1 MLRRIV
7 LAVAGLV
14 MSHAASASELPIAEL
29 ASAPFVSGAPSA
41 MVLVPAAREEPA
53 ARLVWLD
60 PAGVALGTEAVVRP
74 EVLRLLR
81 QMGVEATWRRGEP
94 QELARTGELRVIF
107 LNRGTQRRHD
117 APVLGAT
124 PASFQGERFVWVH
137 VPSVRVAAGVSSQ
150 RTGPS
155 LDLHSARRLG
165 IALARVIAHE
175 IVHAIAPA
183 LPHGTGLM
191 SARLDRYMLTDG
203 SIAIDPLVGLS
214 VRAALAGARLA
225 SRPPGAILAVESTYK
240 EPYR

>member
-1 MLRRIV
+1 MLRRTV

-14 MSHAASASELPIAEL
+14 MSHAASAAELPIAEL
-29 ASAPFVSGAPSA
+29 AYAPFVSGEPSA
-41 MVLVPAAREEPA
+41 VVLVPAVREAPV

-107 LNRGTQRRHD
+107 LNRASPSRH
-117 APVLGAT
+117 AGPVLGAT
-124 PASFQGERFVWVH
+124 PPSFQGERFVWVH
-137 VPSVRVAAGVSSQ
+137 VPSVRVAAGVSTQ

-155 LDLHSARRLG
+155 LDIHSARRLG

-175 IVHAIAPA
+175 AVHALAPA

-191 SARLDRYMLTDG
+191 SARLDRSMLTG
-203 SIAIDPLVGLS
+203 ASIAIDPLVGLS

-225 SRPPGAILAVESTYK
+225 SQAPGAILAVQSTYK